1 MKFKGIYL
9 KELQVENFKS
19 LKNSRIVLKE
29 GLNLIIGKNGSGKS
43 NLLEFIYKFATRNIF
58 SPIKGSRYF
67 NSTFNVSYEYLYDNR
82 KIELS
87 YFLLRI
93 KKKEINLFLESSY
106 AFEITLS
113 KKTAGEKVLSNK
125 VFQLDDKESRKSF
138 LDDPE
143 TIDLFN
149 FFRRLRKKY
158 IKFGLPL
165 NQAWISKPNRL
176 TIDDENIVI
185 EEAYSEVSFFQEFE
199 LELETSIDGLTK
211 KIKKD
216 PSQLRVRIIDFLNNY
231 INNSLINQYLRD
243 YTPIQEIR
251 FNPNV
256 NIYSTDQN
264 IIVENLL
271 IDFLVE
277 DDWIPWSYLSDGT
290 KRLFFLV
297 SEVISPLPN
306 IILVEEPELGI
317 HPHQLTKILE
327 FLQNESREKQVIIS
341 THSPLVLDVLK
352 EDELD
357 RITIAKY
364 ENGTKFYKLGK
375 QEINKAKKYINEVG
389 ELSYYWLHS
398 DLEK

>member
-87 YFLLRI
+87 YFLQRI
-93 KKKEINLFLESSY
+93 KKKKEINLFLESSY

-113 KKTAGEKVLSNK
+113 KKTAGEEVLSNK

-185 EEAYSEVSFFQEFE
+185 EEAYSELSFFQEFE

-216 PSQLRVRIIDFLNNY
+216 PLNLE
-231 INNSLINQYLRD
+231 S
-243 YTPIQEIR
+243 
-251 FNPNV
+251 V
-256 NIYSTDQN
+256 
-264 IIVENLL
+264 LL
-271 IDFLVE
+271 IF
-277 DDWIPWSYLSDGT
+277 
-290 KRLFFLV
+290 K
-297 SEVISPLPN
+297 
-306 IILVEEPELGI
+306 
-317 HPHQLTKILE
+317 
-327 FLQNESREKQVIIS
+327 
-341 THSPLVLDVLK
+341 
-352 EDELD
+352 
-357 RITIAKY
+357 
-364 ENGTKFYKLGK
+364 
-375 QEINKAKKYINEVG
+375 
-389 ELSYYWLHS
+389 
-398 DLEK
+398 